1 MEQRKKGTKPP
12 FFRNSPQGQPTS
24 REPRTIETWGGK
36 GQGNHLFNV
45 GVVKEIIC
53 IEIVLT
59 EVKK

>member
-1 MEQRKKGTKPP
+1 MDYRKKGTKPP

-24 REPRTIETWGGK
+24 REHRTNETGGE
-36 GQGNHLFNV
+36 GQGSHLFNV

-53 IEIVLT
+53 LEIILT